1 MRRAL
6 AGLLLVATTTT
17 SLSAQQFPPTTLPPA
32 ENKSSAVTTPST
44 PSPTAP
50 AETAPPPLATRQTTF
65 TIPFTVEAGKGTV
78 EVQLHVSRDAGAKWD
93 IYSRQRPEAGQF
105 LFRASEDGEYWFA
118 SRLVDAQGRGAL
130 AAGETLTPELRVR
143 VDTTPP
149 KAELSARVGAGGEII
164 AKFAASDGDLV
175 MESVK
180 VEFQPAGDEKW
191 QAVVLDPTLVKQ
203 SPGDIQGEVRWYPK
217 TNQRAIGIR
226 LVARDG
232 ASNTTLINRGIYLPG
247 ATKPGE
253 TPQRSPAP
261 LDVDPFRR
269 DDLTQRKPTAQ
280 PWPEESSGSPTTSTS
295 ANPPSA
301 TASKPDTTSPLPNYQ
316 AVSAPIAGAPVANQV
331 EASRPPSTPPDFVP
345 PSTIA
350 PWPTGA
356 AGNAPPNS
364 APTANPAEHPFPSTG
379 ISSSSEPPQPAGA
392 RTDLPSGE
400 QPHFTTRKRFKLD
413 YDRSDVPADQL
424 ADVELWGT
432 HDGGRTWLKWGTDPD
447 RESPFEV
454 EVEREGVFGFR
465 IVMVHRN
472 GMAGITPRSGD
483 AADIWIGVDGTQPT
497 AKFGSIAYG
506 KGLNAGQ
513 LDIQWTASDD
523 WLSARP
529 ISLSYATA
537 PEGPWTAVATGLA
550 NTGQFSWRVEP
561 SVPRK
566 VFLKL
571 EVRDDAGN
579 LTEDRTTEPLE
590 LEGLIPRGKIRG
602 LAPL

>member
-6 AGLLLVATTTT
+6 AGLLLVALTTT
-17 SLSAQQFPPTTLPPA
+17 SASAQQFPPTTLPPA
-32 ENKSSAVTTPST
+32 ENNTFTAAAPST
-44 PSPTAP
+44 PSSTAP
-50 AETAPPPLATRQTTF
+50 VETAPQPLATRQTTF
-65 TIPFTVEAGKGTV
+65 TIPFTVDAGKGTV
-78 EVQLHVSRDAGAKWD
+78 EVQLHVSRDNGAHWE
-93 IYSRQRPEAGQF
+93 IYGRQRPEAGQF
-105 LFRASEDGEYWFA
+105 LFRAGEDGEYWFA

-130 AAGETLTPELRVR
+130 APGETLTPELRVR

-149 KAELSARVGAGGEII
+149 KAELSARIGAGGEII
-164 AKFAASDGDLV
+164 AKFSASDGDLV

-180 VEFQPAGDEKW
+180 VEFQPAGDDKW

-203 SPGDIQGEVRWYPK
+203 TPGDVQGEVRWYPK

-232 ASNTTLINRGIYLPG
+232 ASNTTLINRGVYLPG
-247 ATKPGE
+247 TSKPGE
-253 TPQRSPAP
+253 TPQRTPAP

-269 DDLTQRKPTAQ
+269 DDLTQRKATAQ
-280 PWPEESSGSPTTSTS
+280 PWPEESSGGSPTS
-295 ANPPSA
+295 NHVPPPA
-301 TASKPDTTSPLPNYQ
+301 TTVAKPDTPSALPNYH
-316 AVSAPIAGAPVANQV
+316 AVSAPVASAPVANQAEV
-331 EASRPPSTPPDFVP
+331 PRPSST
-345 PSTIA
+345 A
-350 PWPTGA
+350 PWQPA
-356 AGNAPPNS
+356 PASSAPP
-364 APTANPAEHPFPSTG
+364 ANLADHPFPSTG
-379 ISSSSEPPQPAGA
+379 FSASSADEPPTPAGA

-413 YDRSDVPADQL
+413 YDRSDVPVDQL

-483 AADIWIGVDGTQPT
+483 AADIWIGVDGTQPL
-497 AKFGSIAYG
+497 AKFGNIAYG

-513 LDIQWTASDD
+513 LDIQWTASDE
-523 WLSARP
+523 WLSGRP

-537 PEGPWTAVATGLA
+537 PEGPWTAIATGLA
-550 NTGQFSWRVEP
+550 NTGQFFWRVEP

-579 LTEDRTTEPLE
+579 TTEDRTTEPLE